1 MSEDKP
7 SADTIVVP
15 SWVRTAIVALVVA
28 ALPSLTM
35 WTVNL
40 EYRVRLAE
48 AELLEAKER
57 DKTLSKIERDVAV
70 IKTQME
76 YVQATVERI
85 EKRNEPK

>member
-1 MSEDKP
+1 MSESKTKP
-7 SADTIVVP
+7 DTIVVP
-15 SWVRTAIVALVVA
+15 AWVRTAIIALAVA

-35 WTVNL
+35 WTINL

-48 AELLEAKER
+48 VELLEVKER

-76 YVQATVERI
+76 YVQVTVQRI
-85 EKRNEPK
+85 EKRNEPQ

>member
-1 MSEDKP
+1 VSEDKP
-7 SADTIVVP
+7 FADTIVVP

-85 EKRNEPK
+85 EKRNESK